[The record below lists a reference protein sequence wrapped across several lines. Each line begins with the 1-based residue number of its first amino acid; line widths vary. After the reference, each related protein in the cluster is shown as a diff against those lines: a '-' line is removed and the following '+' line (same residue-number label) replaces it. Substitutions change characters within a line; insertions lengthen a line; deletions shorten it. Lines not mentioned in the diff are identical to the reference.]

1 LGVFLGGILLILLL
15 QQLLEL
21 AKVLGL
27 LEILEHVG
35 SVVVVGEHVLIESK
49 VVLGGV
55 KP

>member
-1 LGVFLGGILLILLL
+1 MGVVLGGILLILLL

-35 SVVVVGEHVLIESK
+35 SVVVGEHVLIESK